1 MKRNLEL
8 VKGGLEPAADE
19 QTPSPRVRELIRM
32 VQDAFND
39 GNILEIEDAVSD
51 HLLEHTETM
60 GHVDFRQRLNM
71 LRQAM
76 PDAKLEID
84 EVIQHGNLVAWRWT
98 VRGTQKEKMFGVPP
112 TGRQVTLTGISLDR
126 LEDDVVVEHWEFP
139 DVDAFDEQ
147 FQREPE
153 REP

>member
-1 MKRNLEL
+1 MKRNLQL
-8 VKGGLEPAADE
+8 IRGGVEPVAE
-19 QTPSPRVRELIRM
+19 EHTPSPRVRELIRL

-39 GNILEIEDAVSD
+39 GNVLEIEEAVSD

-60 GHVDFRQRLNM
+60 GHVDFRQRLHM

-98 VRGTQKEKMFGVPP
+98 VRGTQKEKMFGAEP
-112 TGRQVTLTGISLDR
+112 TGEQVTLTGISLDR

-139 DVDAFDEQ
+139 DVDAFYAQ
-147 FQREPE
+147 LQPKT
-153 REP
+153 

>member
-1 MKRNLEL
+1 MKRNLQL
-8 VKGGLEPAADE
+8 IPGGVEPAADVD
-19 QTPSPRVRELIRM
+19 TPSPRVRELIRL
-32 VQDAFND
+32 VQDTFNQ
-39 GNILEIEDAVSD
+39 GNVLEIEDAVSD

-60 GHVDFRQRLNM
+60 GHVDFRQRLYM

-98 VRGTQKEKMFGVPP
+98 VRGTQEEKMFGVEP
-112 TGRQVTLTGISLDR
+112 TGKQVTLTGISLDR

-139 DVDAFDEQ
+139 DVDAFYEQ
-147 FQREPE
+147 FQPKT
-153 REP
+153 

>member
-1 MKRNLEL
+1 MKRNLQL
-8 VKGGLEPAADE
+8 IRGGVEPVAE
-19 QTPSPRVRELIRM
+19 EHTPSPRVRELIRL

-39 GNILEIEDAVSD
+39 GNVLEIEEAVSD

-60 GHVDFRQRLNM
+60 GHVDFRQRLHM

-76 PDAKLEID
+76 PDARLEID

-98 VRGTQKEKMFGVPP
+98 VRGTQKEKMFGAEP
-112 TGRQVTLTGISLDR
+112 TGEVTLTGISLDR

-139 DVDAFDEQ
+139 DVDAFYAQ
-147 FQREPE
+147 LQPKT
-153 REP
+153 